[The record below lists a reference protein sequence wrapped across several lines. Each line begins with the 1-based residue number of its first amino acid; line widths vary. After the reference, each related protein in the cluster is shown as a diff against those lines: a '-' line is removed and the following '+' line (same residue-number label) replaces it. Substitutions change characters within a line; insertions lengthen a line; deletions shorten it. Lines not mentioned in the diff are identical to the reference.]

1 MSEQIIVKMDK
12 ELKEL
17 IYSTS
22 KGMGSS
28 VSSYVRMAVIEKMKK
43 DSESSK

>member
-1 MSEQIIVKMDK
+1 MSEQIIVKMNK

-22 KGMGSS
+22 KDMGSS
-28 VSSYVRMAVIEKMKK
+28 VSSYVRMAIIEKMKK
-43 DSESSK
+43 DKEASR